1 MFTSWSVRKKI
12 LVSVALVIV
21 ASLLIT
27 GLLSAHM
34 FKTALTDRLENYELV
49 RTVESIRNDLDKSVS
64 VPLENAR
71 QLGANTFVL
80 DWMAAGEPA
89 EGIPAWQKYA
99 SRLKQTSGAMAVSW
113 ISEPTLH
120 YYDNEKGLARQVD
133 PNGNDPWFK
142 AFLASGKAS
151 EFNLGIEE
159 GKPNVLMFI
168 NVLAKD
174 EQGHRAIA
182 SIGIDMTSMAE
193 RVRKLA
199 IGKTGQVFV
208 VDAAG
213 KIQIH
218 RNADLVKVQDKV
230 DVRSLPGLND
240 VASSLLKKQNF
251 NLTHYQGPQ
260 GPMVIAS
267 SYLPSADW
275 FVVVEVAESEV
286 YGSVN
291 RTLGL
296 LLIVDVVVLVASLL
310 LIMSILTSITKP
322 LAKLRDAMAALT
334 SGHGDLTLRLN
345 ADRQDEIGQIARS
358 FNTFM
363 EQLRD
368 KFLQV
373 RDQTDT
379 LTQSVEQIGKMTEHL
394 SLGSQATADL
404 ASETAATIEEIT
416 VSVAHI
422 ADNTRDATQSVEH
435 AGQLSSDNAASV
447 SKVSTE
453 ISMVADSMNT
463 LSNVV
468 KELDTRSSQI
478 GTIAAVIKEI
488 ADQTNLL
495 ALNAAIEAARAGE
508 QGRGFAVVADEV
520 RKLAERTGKA
530 TVEIDQMVGAMR
542 TESGQ
547 ALTQVGQTQAAV
559 QSGVAMV
566 DGVLGQIA
574 EIQATMK
581 TVITKTTEIRDSA
594 TEQSR
599 ATEAMAQAAERMS
612 NQAQAEDIEIQRASH
627 VIADLEKLTEA
638 LRGVVGSFQL

>member
-27 GLLSAHM
+27 GLLSANM
-34 FKTALTDRLENYELV
+34 FKTALTDRLEKYELV

-64 VPLENAR
+64 VPLANAR

-89 EGIPAWQKYA
+89 EGIPIWQKYA
-99 SRLKQTSGAMAVSW
+99 ARLKQTSGAMAVSW
-113 ISEPTLH
+113 ISETTLN

-142 AFLASGKAS
+142 AFLNSGKAS

-199 IGKTGQVFV
+199 IGQTGQVFV

-230 DVRSLPGLND
+230 DVSSLPGLTE
-240 VASSLLKKQNF
+240 VASTLLKKQNF
-251 NLTHYQGPQ
+251 NLAHYQGPQ

-275 FVVVEVAESEV
+275 FVVVEVAEAEV

-296 LLIVDVVVLVASLL
+296 LLIVDAVVLIASLL

-322 LAKLRDAMAALT
+322 LAKLRDAMTALT

-358 FNTFM
+358 FNIFM

-379 LTQSVEQIGKMTEHL
+379 LTQSVEEIGKMTEQL

-422 ADNTRDATQSVEH
+422 ADNTRDATLSVQH

-453 ISMVADSMNT
+453 ISMVADSMNA

-547 ALTQVGQTQAAV
+547 ALTQVGQTQSAV

-612 NQAQAEDIEIQRASH
+612 NQAQAEDIEIQRASN

-638 LRGVVGSFQL
+638 LRGVVGGFRL